1 MSVAV
6 YIYIYD
12 LYIYTTEG
20 IKKSPIYTELYVS
33 YFKFHANAIVR
44 HIFYFL
50 YFLLFTLYI
59 LLFHTFYFLYLV
71 KLNICICIC
80 NLQPRYESST

>member
-50 YFLLFTLYI
+50 YFLLFSFYSIHFTFSYI
-59 LLFHTFYFLYLV
+59 LLFILSKAKYMYMHMQFAAPL
-71 KLNICICIC
+71 
-80 NLQPRYESST
+80 